1 MHQRKLFSGVS
12 VLAAGLC
19 AAAVVVLVVIVL
31 TPPPGGPP
39 RTGALTNFILSK
51 APAPAPGASFT
62 DAKGAV
68 RTLSDYRGKVV
79 LLNFWATWCGPC
91 VREMPSLDRLQAKLG
106 GDAFTVLAL
115 SEDRRGWE
123 VTAPFLTRLDLLSLP
138 AFHDTQG
145 ELMRAYAVPALPTT
159 ILLGRDGRE
168 IGRLVGAAEW
178 DSAEAVALIGSY
190 LKN

>member
-12 VLAAGLC
+12 VLAAGVC
-19 AAAVVVLVVIVL
+19 AAAVVVLVAIFL
-31 TPPPGGPP
+31 TPPPDGPP
-39 RTGALTNFILSK
+39 RTGAMTNFILSK

-62 DAKGAV
+62 DANGAV
-68 RTLSDYRGKVV
+68 RTLADYRDKVV

-123 VTAPFLTRLDLLSLP
+123 VMAPFLTRLNLPSLP

-145 ELMRAYAVPALPTT
+145 DLMRAYAVPGLPTT

-178 DSAEAVALIGSY
+178 DSDEAVALIGSY